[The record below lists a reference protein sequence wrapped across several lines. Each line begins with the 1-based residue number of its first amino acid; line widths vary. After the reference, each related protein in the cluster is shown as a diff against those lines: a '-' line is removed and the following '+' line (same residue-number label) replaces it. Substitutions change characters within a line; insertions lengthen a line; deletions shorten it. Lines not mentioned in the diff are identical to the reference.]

1 MEDAVAGV
9 AEVITTP
16 GFVNVDFADV
26 RTVMSLNGMAMMG
39 TASASGIDRARVAA
53 EEAVASPLLDD
64 ITLVGARGL
73 LVNIS
78 TAPGCLK
85 MKEYSEIMEIITQL
99 ADAEADMKFGT
110 AEVEGMP
117 EEEIRVTLIATG
129 LAPNKKGRE
138 ERNTRLEVVRTGT
151 DDVPL
156 EIGNSEAPPQAL
168 RSGRRVTSTADFA
181 NPSVMENYDIPAFLR
196 KQAD

>member
-1 MEDAVAGV
+1 
-9 AEVITTP
+9 
-16 GFVNVDFADV
+16 
-26 RTVMSLNGMAMMG
+26 
-39 TASASGIDRARVAA
+39 
-53 EEAVASPLLDD
+53 
-64 ITLVGARGL
+64 
-73 LVNIS
+73 
-78 TAPGCLK
+78 